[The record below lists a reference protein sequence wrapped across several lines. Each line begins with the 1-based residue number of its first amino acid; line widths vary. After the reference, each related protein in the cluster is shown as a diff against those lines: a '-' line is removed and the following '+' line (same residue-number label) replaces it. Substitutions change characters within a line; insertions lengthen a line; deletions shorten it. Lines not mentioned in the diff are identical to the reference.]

1 MPRLIQKLSSPKKA
15 VQPAKPNGSA
25 FPVKYALNA
34 LNMPLRMMSALE
46 SGAVS
51 PSGNVADL
59 SAVQRNLAL
68 TCVHLGDYRTV
79 SQHRKVGLL

>member
-34 LNMPLRMMSALE
+34 LNMPLRMMSASV
-46 SGAVS
+46 SGADC
-51 PSGNVADL
+51 PSEKDAGL
-59 SAVQRNLAL
+59 SDVQRNFALACAL
-68 TCVHLGDYRTV
+68 TVVITA
-79 SQHRKVGLL
+79 Q